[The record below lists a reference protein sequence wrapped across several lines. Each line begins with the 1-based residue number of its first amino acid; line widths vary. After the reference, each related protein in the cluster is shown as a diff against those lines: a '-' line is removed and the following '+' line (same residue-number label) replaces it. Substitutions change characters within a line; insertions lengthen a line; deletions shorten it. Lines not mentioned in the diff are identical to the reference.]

1 MIHQTQ
7 PDVIITDIKMPV
19 MDGLTM
25 LKTISSRSFETIIMS
40 GFAEFEYAQQ
50 AMELGI
56 AHFIVKPIEEEKLT
70 RILLK
75 VKETIENKR
84 QIELIKEYVH
94 NKGIVDVFEG
104 KQASIL
110 SSTSHDLI
118 DNALDYIHK
127 NYTKRISLYSL
138 AEELKM
144 SSSHVSRTFK
154 KMTSFN
160 VNEYI
165 NRYRVNQSMSLLVEG
180 KYKLY
185 EIASMCGFKE
195 YKYYYHVFTQYV
207 QMSPKEF
214 IKTAYLIDKKNNT
227 TL

>member
-1 MIHQTQ
+1 MHDLARYLGALHRI
-7 PDVIITDIKMPV
+7 DESVITSIEYNGFDYTWDDSQNLSGSNWAKDDITLVSVI
-19 MDGLTM
+19 T
-25 LKTISSRSFETIIMS
+25 
-40 GFAEFEYAQQ
+40 A
-50 AMELGI
+50 
-56 AHFIVKPIEEEKLT
+56 
-70 RILLK
+70 
-75 VKETIENKR
+75 
-84 QIELIKEYVH
+84 
-94 NKGIVDVFEG
+94 VFENSTEPMT
-104 KQASIL
+104 SIL

-160 VNEYI
+160 MNEYI